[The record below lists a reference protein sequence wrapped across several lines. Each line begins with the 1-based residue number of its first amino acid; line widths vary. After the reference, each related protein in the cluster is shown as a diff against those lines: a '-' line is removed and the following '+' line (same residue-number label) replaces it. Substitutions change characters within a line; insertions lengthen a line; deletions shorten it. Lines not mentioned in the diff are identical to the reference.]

1 MNPTASDVHYNVP
14 LTNISIAY
22 LRDVGGIADSVF
34 PNIPVTNQSNVYWK
48 YNRDDWNRIEAQE
61 RAPGTE
67 SVGSG
72 WRMST
77 DTYYARVYAFHKDV
91 DDQTRANQDNQFN
104 LDRDAAT
111 FVTRN
116 LNLKKEKLWVD
127 TFFRTGVWG
136 TEYAGVAAAP
146 GAGQFLRWDNDA
158 STPIEDILTW
168 MLTMEQATGGWR
180 PNVLVI
186 GPQVELALLKHPD
199 FLDRIKYTQ
208 TGVLTM
214 QLVASMLGVDRVLVP
229 RVVYNTANEGATETN
244 TFMYGKAMLLCYS
257 NPNPSP
263 LTPSAG
269 YTFSW
274 TGYLGAGAMG
284 NRISSFRMPAIK
296 SDRIEGEMAFDQKLV
311 AADLGIFLSAAV
323 S

>member
-1 MNPTASDVHYNVP
+1 MNPTPSDVHVNIP

-22 LRDVGGIADSVF
+22 LRDVGGVADQVF
-34 PNIPVTNQSNVYWK
+34 PNIPVTHQSNTYWK

-61 RAPGTE
+61 RAPATE

-72 WRMST
+72 WRMAT
-77 DTYYARVYAFHKDV
+77 DSYYARVYAFHKDV
-91 DDQTRANQDNQFN
+91 DDQTRANQDSQFN
-104 LDRDAAT
+104 LDRDASN

-116 LNLKKEKLWVD
+116 LQLKKEKLWVD
-127 TFFRTGVWG
+127 TYFRAGIWG
-136 TEYAGVAAAP
+136 TEYTGVSSGL
-146 GAGQFLRWDNDA
+146 GAGEFLQWDLDT
-158 STPIEDILTW
+158 SDPIGDILTW
-168 MLTMEQATGGWR
+168 ALTMEQMTGGWR

-214 QLVASMLGVDRVLVP
+214 QLVASMLGVDKVLVP
-229 RVVYNTANEGATETN
+229 RVVYNTANELATESN
-244 TFMYGKAMLLCYS
+244 VFMYGKSMLLAYS

-296 SDRIEGEMAFDQKLV
+296 SDRIEGEMAFDHKLV
-311 AADLGIFLSAAV
+311 AADLGIFCATAV